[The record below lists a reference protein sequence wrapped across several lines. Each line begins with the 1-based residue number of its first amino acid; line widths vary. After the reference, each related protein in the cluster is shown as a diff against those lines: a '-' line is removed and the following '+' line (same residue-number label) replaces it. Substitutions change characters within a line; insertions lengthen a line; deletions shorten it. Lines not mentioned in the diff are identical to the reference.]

1 MRIKLKLDVA
11 PLAGIKAMAEEAGL
25 VPQPSRRTG
34 KTGVRKWKT
43 DAPGATARFASLGS
57 THQLTHPLAWGGAKL
72 TGSTPKRSK
81 ARAV

>member
-25 VPQPSRRTG
+25 VPQPFRRTG

-57 THQLTHPLAWGGAKL
+57 THPLAWGGAKL